1 MAEETKKQSRIGK
14 FFRDYK
20 SEFKK
25 IVWPNKTTLGKQAV
39 AVTIISVI
47 LGLII
52 ALLDT
57 VIQYAINFITM

>member
-1 MAEETKKQSRIGK
+1 MGESSTEKKGFVEGLK
-14 FFRDYK
+14 A
-20 SEFKK
+20 EFKK
-25 IVWPNKTTLGKQAV
+25 IIWPNKTTLGKQAV

-47 LGLII
+47 LGVII

>member
-1 MAEETKKQSRIGK
+1 MGESSTEKRGFTEGLKA
-14 FFRDYK
+14 
-20 SEFKK
+20 EFKK
-25 IVWPNKTTLGKQAV
+25 IIWPNKTTLGKQAV

>member
-1 MAEETKKQSRIGK
+1 MGESSTEKKGFTEGLKAEL
-14 FFRDYK
+14 
-20 SEFKK
+20 KK
-25 IVWPNKTTLGKQAV
+25 IIWPNKTTLGKQAV

>member
-1 MAEETKKQSRIGK
+1 MGESSTEKKGFTEGLK
-14 FFRDYK
+14 A
-20 SEFKK
+20 EFKK
-25 IVWPNKTTLGKQAV
+25 IIWPNKTTLGKQAV
-39 AVTIISVI
+39 AVTIISVV

>member
-1 MAEETKKQSRIGK
+1 MGESSTEKKSRVEGL
-14 FFRDYK
+14 K

-52 ALLDT
+52 VLLDT

>member
-1 MAEETKKQSRIGK
+1 MGQTEKTPKTSWFSGL
-14 FFRDYK
+14 K

-25 IVWPNKTTLGKQAV
+25 IIWPNKTTLGKQAV

>member
-1 MAEETKKQSRIGK
+1 MGDSNKADKPSFTEGLKA
-14 FFRDYK
+14 
-20 SEFKK
+20 EFKK
-25 IVWPNKTTLGKQAV
+25 IIWPGKTTLGKQAV

>member
-1 MAEETKKQSRIGK
+1 MGESSTEKKGFTEGLK
-14 FFRDYK
+14 A
-20 SEFKK
+20 EFKK
-25 IVWPNKTTLGKQAV
+25 IIWPNKTTLGKQAV

-47 LGLII
+47 VGLVI

>member
-1 MAEETKKQSRIGK
+1 MGESSTEKKGFVEGLK
-14 FFRDYK
+14 A
-20 SEFKK
+20 EFKK
-25 IVWPNKTTLGKQAV
+25 IVWPNKTTLGKQTV

>member
-1 MAEETKKQSRIGK
+1 MGESSKEKKG
-14 FFRDYK
+14 FVEGLK

-25 IVWPNKTTLGKQAV
+25 IIWPSKTTLGKQAV

>member
-1 MAEETKKQSRIGK
+1 MGESSTEKKGFAEGLKA
-14 FFRDYK
+14 
-20 SEFKK
+20 EFKK

>member
-1 MAEETKKQSRIGK
+1 MGESSTEKKGFTEGLK
-14 FFRDYK
+14 A
-20 SEFKK
+20 EFKK
-25 IVWPNKTTLGKQAV
+25 IIWPNKTTLGKQAV

-47 LGLII
+47 VGLII

>member
-1 MAEETKKQSRIGK
+1 MGESSTEKKG
-14 FFRDYK
+14 FVEGLK

-25 IVWPNKTTLGKQAV
+25 IIWPNKTTLGKQAV

-47 LGLII
+47 LSVII

>member
-1 MAEETKKQSRIGK
+1 MGESSIEKKG
-14 FFRDYK
+14 FVEGLK

-25 IVWPNKTTLGKQAV
+25 IIWPNKTTLGKQAV

-57 VIQYAINFITM
+57 VIQYGINFITM

>member
-1 MAEETKKQSRIGK
+1 MGESSTEKKGFTEGLK
-14 FFRDYK
+14 A
-20 SEFKK
+20 EFKK
-25 IVWPNKTTLGKQAV
+25 IIWPNKTTLGKQAV

>member
-1 MAEETKKQSRIGK
+1 MGESSTEKKSFVEGLK
-14 FFRDYK
+14 A
-20 SEFKK
+20 EFKK

-47 LGLII
+47 LGVII

>member
-1 MAEETKKQSRIGK
+1 MGESSTEKRGFTEGL
-14 FFRDYK
+14 K

-25 IVWPNKTTLGKQAV
+25 IIWPNKTTLGKQAV